1 MNSILL
7 VFQHLFGLRV
17 YFISSIKLNYFLC
30 EPGLDGKGP
39 HNSVLQRERE
49 RKKETTHN
57 IATCSV
63 FLFFFFFWRK
73 KLLIPTA
80 LNDGTAIRVAAFFAL
95 AASQRKTNKAA
106 RFRNL
111 IRLWVPEQLKYYSWS
126 ASVNPP
132 MESIYRW
139 SLRYWWSVTGLFY
152 FIFFFLLRAG
162 RSGGRLAVFTCERV
176 VQKKKYWTRRKK
188 ALDIYQSVSQGQ
200 IEHIQTFFFFPLSL
214 RRTLDYDE
222 MFQSRNADWN
232 ICNDLKINGSF

>member
-139 SLRYWWSVTGLFY
+139 SLRYWWSVTGLFI
-152 FIFFFLLRAG
+152 FIFFSSSCRSERRSSRCVHVRA
-162 RSGGRLAVFTCERV
+162 RRA
-176 VQKKKYWTRRKK
+176 KKKKLNEKKKSSWYLSKCLSRTNWTH
-188 ALDIYQSVSQGQ
+188 SN
-200 IEHIQTFFFFPLSL
+200 FFFLSPLAPTYTRLWRDVSIAQ
-214 RRTLDYDE
+214 RR
-222 MFQSRNADWN
+222 
-232 ICNDLKINGSF
+232 LKHL

>member
-1 MNSILL
+1 MNLAL
-7 VFQHLFGLRV
+7 TERGLIIQ
-17 YFISSIKLNYFLC
+17 FC
-30 EPGLDGKGP
+30 
-39 HNSVLQRERE
+39 RERE
-49 RKKETTHN
+49 REKKKQHTTLQH
-57 IATCSV
+57 AQ
-63 FLFFFFFWRK
+63 FFFFFFFWRK

-152 FIFFFLLRAG
+152 FYFFFFFVPVGAAVVSLCSRA
-162 RSGGRLAVFTCERV
+162 SASCK
-176 VQKKKYWTRRKK
+176 KKKYWTRRKK
-188 ALDIYQSVSQGQ
+188 APDIYQSVSQGQ
-200 IEHIQTFFFFPLSL
+200 IEHIQTFFFYPLSL

>member
-1 MNSILL
+1 MNLAL
-7 VFQHLFGLRV
+7 TERGLIIQ
-17 YFISSIKLNYFLC
+17 FC
-30 EPGLDGKGP
+30 
-39 HNSVLQRERE
+39 RERE
-49 RKKETTHN
+49 REKKKQHTTLQH
-57 IATCSV
+57 AQ
-63 FLFFFFFWRK
+63 FFFFFFFWRK

-152 FIFFFLLRAG
+152 FYFFFFFVPVGAAVVSLCSRA
-162 RSGGRLAVFTCERV
+162 SASC
-176 VQKKKYWTRRKK
+176 KKKNIEREEKK
-188 ALDIYQSVSQGQ
+188 LLIFIKVSLKDKLN
-200 IEHIQTFFFFPLSL
+200 TFKLFFFPLSL

-232 ICNDLKINGSF
+232 ICNDLKINWSF

>member
-63 FLFFFFFWRK
+63 FLFFFFWRK

-152 FIFFFLLRAG
+152 FIFFFFFVPVGAAVVSLCSRA
-162 RSGGRLAVFTCERV
+162 SASCK
-176 VQKKKYWTRRKK
+176 KKKYWTRRKK

-200 IEHIQTFFFFPLSL
+200 IEHIQTFFFSPLTPTYTRLWRDVSIAQ
-214 RRTLDYDE
+214 RR
-222 MFQSRNADWN
+222 
-232 ICNDLKINGSF
+232 LKHL

>member
-30 EPGLDGKGP
+30 EPGLDGKEP

-63 FLFFFFFWRK
+63 FLFFFFWRK

-152 FIFFFLLRAG
+152 FIYFFLLRAG
-162 RSGGRLAVFTCERV
+162 RSGGRLAVFTCEHV
-176 VQKKKYWTRRKK
+176 VQKKKKLNEKKKSSWYLSKCLSRTNWTH
-188 ALDIYQSVSQGQ
+188 SN
-200 IEHIQTFFFFPLSL
+200 FFFLSPLAPTYTRLWRDVSIAQ
-214 RRTLDYDE
+214 RR
-222 MFQSRNADWN
+222 
-232 ICNDLKINGSF
+232 LKHL

>member
-30 EPGLDGKGP
+30 EPGLDGKEP

-63 FLFFFFFWRK
+63 FLFFFFWRK

-152 FIFFFLLRAG
+152 FYFFFFFVPVGAAVVSLCSRA
-162 RSGGRLAVFTCERV
+162 STSC
-176 VQKKKYWTRRKK
+176 KKKKNWTRRKK

-200 IEHIQTFFFFPLSL
+200 IEHIQTFFFYPLSL

>member
-49 RKKETTHN
+49 REKKKQHTTLQH
-57 IATCSV
+57 AQ
-63 FLFFFFFWRK
+63 FFFFFFFWRK

-139 SLRYWWSVTGLFY
+139 SLRYWWSVTGLFI
-152 FIFFFLLRAG
+152 FIFFSSSCRSERRSSRCVHVRA
-162 RSGGRLAVFTCERV
+162 RRA
-176 VQKKKYWTRRKK
+176 KKKKIEREEKK
-188 ALDIYQSVSQGQ
+188 LLIFIKVSLKDKLN
-200 IEHIQTFFFFPLSL
+200 TFKLFFFIP
-214 RRTLDYDE
+214 
-222 MFQSRNADWN
+222 SRSDVHSIMTRCFNRATP
-232 ICNDLKINGSF
+232 IETSVMI

>member
-152 FIFFFLLRAG
+152 F
-162 RSGGRLAVFTCERV
+162 
-176 VQKKKYWTRRKK
+176 Y
-188 ALDIYQSVSQGQ
+188 
-200 IEHIQTFFFFPLSL
+200 FFFFFVPVGAAVVSL
-214 RRTLDYDE
+214 C
-222 MFQSRNADWN
+222 SRASASCKKKN
-232 ICNDLKINGSF
+232 IEREEKKLLIFIKVSLKDKLNTFKLFFFPSRSDVHSIMTRCFNRATPIETSVMI

>member
-63 FLFFFFFWRK
+63 FLFFFFWRK

-152 FIFFFLLRAG
+152 FIYFFLLRAG
-162 RSGGRLAVFTCERV
+162 RSGGRLAVFTCEHV
-176 VQKKKYWTRRKK
+176 VQKKKKLNEKKKSSWYLSKCLSRTNWTH
-188 ALDIYQSVSQGQ
+188 SN
-200 IEHIQTFFFFPLSL
+200 FFFLSPLAPTYTRLWRDVSIAQ
-214 RRTLDYDE
+214 RR
-222 MFQSRNADWN
+222 
-232 ICNDLKINGSF
+232 LKHL

>member
-1 MNSILL
+1 MNLAL
-7 VFQHLFGLRV
+7 TERGLIIQ
-17 YFISSIKLNYFLC
+17 FC
-30 EPGLDGKGP
+30 
-39 HNSVLQRERE
+39 RERE
-49 RKKETTHN
+49 REKKKQHTTLQH
-57 IATCSV
+57 AQ
-63 FLFFFFFWRK
+63 FFFFFFFWRK

-152 FIFFFLLRAG
+152 FIFFFFFVPVGAAVVSLCSRA
-162 RSGGRLAVFTCERV
+162 SASC
-176 VQKKKYWTRRKK
+176 KKKKILNEKKKSSWYLSKCLSRTNWTH
-188 ALDIYQSVSQGQ
+188 SN
-200 IEHIQTFFFFPLSL
+200 FFFFPSHSDVHSIMT
-214 RRTLDYDE
+214 RCFNRATPIE
-222 MFQSRNADWN
+222 TSVM
-232 ICNDLKINGSF
+232 I